1 VAGLTFSPNMRGQFA
16 AIARV
21 RWQLFVNSM
30 RTIRGRMEVVARGFT
45 FLAFGMGG
53 FVGSI
58 AIGFTA
64 WYFVSS
70 GRADWLPLLLWP
82 VFLFWQFVPVMA
94 SAFTENVDSSN
105 LLRFPLTFPSYFLIR
120 IAYGS
125 LDPPT
130 LMGCLWLLGM
140 AVGIGCASP
149 LLFLP
154 AAGVLLLF
162 AIFNILLARMLF
174 TWAERWLA
182 QRRAREILGVLF
194 LFMVIGFQFIGPLV
208 RHYGNRSHQPA
219 LSRVVVQAL
228 PIERLTPPGL
238 AGLAIA
244 HSLSGDYAFALGSFA
259 LFCGYTLAVLWLL
272 NVRLRA
278 QYLGENLSE
287 AVARTAAPTPLA
299 TQKIHLGWNIP
310 GVPGVISAVVEKEIH
325 YLSRSGPMLFTLVMP
340 LVVLL
345 IFRFTPGKSDSSA
358 GMFGHSADLAFPV
371 GAAYAVLILTNLVFN
386 SFGAEAGGIQFYFV
400 SPVRFREILMGKNL
414 THSLLLALEMVLVCA
429 GASLMYRPP
438 PWDIALATVTGVFFA
453 LVVNLTVG
461 NLLSVYSPKKIDL
474 GALGRQRTSQVT
486 ALASLGIQAVVLG
499 LCALALLA
507 ARAYQ
512 HIWLAAVIFLALA
525 AIATVFYSLVLNRI
539 DAIVQRRREAMIAE
553 LCRA

>member
-1 VAGLTFSPNMRGQFA
+1 VAGLTFSPEIRGQFS

-21 RWQLFVNSM
+21 RWQLFLNSM
-30 RTIRGRMEVVARGFT
+30 RTIRGRMEVVARGFA

-58 AIGFTA
+58 AIGFAA
-64 WYFVSS
+64 WYCVYS
-70 GRADWLPLLLWP
+70 GKADYLPLLLWP
-82 VFLFWQFVPVMA
+82 VFLFWQLVPVMA

-140 AVGIGCASP
+140 AIGIGWASP

-174 TWAERWLA
+174 TWVERWLA

-194 LFMVIGFQFIGPLV
+194 LFMVIGFQFIGPLL
-208 RHYGNRSHQPA
+208 RHFGDRSHQPA
-219 LSRVVVQAL
+219 LSRVVVQAQ

-238 AGLAIA
+238 AGETIA
-244 HSLSGDYAFALGSFA
+244 HSLRGQYASALGSFG

-287 AVARTAAPTPLA
+287 AMARTAVPIAK
-299 TQKIHLGWNIP
+299 QKIRLGWNIP
-310 GVPGVISAVVEKEIH
+310 GVPGAISAVVEKEIH
-325 YLSRSGPMLFTLVMP
+325 YLSRSGPTLFTLVMP
-340 LVVLL
+340 LVILL
-345 IFRFTPGKSDSSA
+345 IFRFTPGKPDSSA
-358 GMFGHSADLAFPV
+358 GVFGHSADLAFPV

-386 SFGAEAGGIQFYFV
+386 SFGADAAGIQFYFV

-414 THSLLLALEMVLVCA
+414 THSLVLALEMVLVCA

-438 PWDIALATVTGVFFA
+438 RWDILLATFTGVFFA

-461 NLLSVYSPKKIDL
+461 NLLSVYAPKKIDL
-474 GALGRQRTSQVT
+474 GALGRQRASQVT
-486 ALASLGIQAVVLG
+486 ALASLGIQAAVLA
-499 LCALALLA
+499 LCALALLV

-525 AIATVFYSLVLNRI
+525 AIATLFYSLVLNRI
-539 DAIVQRRREAMIAE
+539 DAIALRRREAMITE

>member
-1 VAGLTFSPNMRGQFA
+1 VAGLTFSPEIRGQFS

-30 RTIRGRMEVVARGFT
+30 RTIRGRMEIVARGFT
-45 FLAFGMGG
+45 FLAFGGGG

-64 WYFVSS
+64 WYCVYS
-70 GRADWLPLLLWP
+70 GRVAWLPLLLWP
-82 VFLFWQFVPVMA
+82 VFLFWQLVPVMA

-130 LMGCLWLLGM
+130 LMSCLWLLGM
-140 AVGIGCASP
+140 AIGIGCASP
-149 LLFLP
+149 LLFVP
-154 AAGVLLLF
+154 AVAVLLLF

-174 TWAERWLA
+174 TWVERWLA
-182 QRRAREILGVLF
+182 QRRPREILGVLF
-194 LFMVIGFQFIGPLV
+194 LFMVIGFQFIGPLI
-208 RHYGNRSHQPA
+208 RHYGNRSYQPG
-219 LSRVVVQAL
+219 LSRVVGQVL
-228 PIERLTPPGL
+228 PVERLTPPGL
-238 AGLAIA
+238 AGETIA
-244 HSLSGDYAFALGSFA
+244 HSLHGEYASALGSFG

-272 NVRLRA
+272 NVRLHA

-287 AVARTAAPTPLA
+287 AVARTAVPVAK
-299 TQKIHLGWNIP
+299 QKILLGWNIP
-310 GVPGVISAVVEKEIH
+310 GVPGAISAVVEKEIH

-340 LVVLL
+340 FVVLL

-386 SFGAEAGGIQFYFV
+386 SFGADAVGIQFYFV
-400 SPVRFREILMGKNL
+400 SPVRFREILLGKNL
-414 THSLLLALEMVLVCA
+414 THSLVLALEMLLVCA

-438 PWDIALATVTGVFFA
+438 PWDILLATVTGVFFA
-453 LVVNLTVG
+453 LLVNLTVG

-486 ALASLGIQAVVLG
+486 ALASLGIQAAVLG
-499 LCALALLA
+499 LCAGALLV

-525 AIATVFYSLVLNRI
+525 AIAAVFYSLVLNRI
-539 DAIVQRRREAMIAE
+539 DAIALRRREAMITE

>member
-1 VAGLTFSPNMRGQFA
+1 MAGLTFNREMRGQFS

-21 RWQLFVNSM
+21 RWQLFVNSL

-45 FLAFGMGG
+45 VLAFGMGG
-53 FVGSI
+53 IVGSI

-64 WYFVSS
+64 WYLVFS
-70 GRADWLPLLLWP
+70 GRVAWLSLLLWP
-82 VFLFWQFVPVMA
+82 VFLFWQLVPVMA

-130 LMGCLWLLGM
+130 LMGSLWLLGM
-140 AVGIGCASP
+140 TIGIGWASP
-149 LLFLP
+149 LLLLP
-154 AAGVLLLF
+154 AAAALLLF

-174 TWAERWLA
+174 TWVERWLA

-194 LFMVIGFQFIGPLV
+194 LFMVIGLQFIGPLV
-208 RHYGNRSHQPA
+208 RHFGNRAHQPA
-219 LSRVVVQAL
+219 VSRIATEAL

-238 AGLAIA
+238 VGQTITRSLRGEYVFAIR
-244 HSLSGDYAFALGSFA
+244 SFA
-259 LFCGYTLAVLWLL
+259 VLSGYTLVILWLL
-272 NVRLRA
+272 NLRLRA
-278 QYLGENLSE
+278 QYQGENLSE
-287 AVARTAAPTPLA
+287 AVPRTAAPA
-299 TQKIHLGWNIP
+299 AKQEIHLGWSIP
-310 GVPGVISAVVEKEIH
+310 GVTGAVSAVLEKEIH

-358 GMFGHSADLAFPV
+358 GLLGHSTDLAFPV

-386 SFGAEAGGIQFYFV
+386 SFGADAGGIQFYFV

-414 THSLLLALEMVLVCA
+414 THFLVLAVEMVLVWT
-429 GASLMYRPP
+429 GASLIYRPP
-438 PWDIALATVTGVFFA
+438 PWDIVLATFTGVFFA
-453 LVVNLTVG
+453 LIVNLTAG
-461 NLLSVYSPKKIDL
+461 NLFSVYAPKKIDL
-474 GALGRQRTSQVT
+474 SALGRQRASQVT
-486 ALASLGIQAVVLG
+486 TLASLGIQAAVLG
-499 LCALALLA
+499 LCALALLI
-507 ARAYQ
+507 ARAYG
-512 HIWLAAVIFLALA
+512 HIWIAAAIFLALA
-525 AIATVFYSLVLNRI
+525 AIAAVFYVVVLNRM
-539 DAIVQRRREAMIAE
+539 DAVALRRREAMITE

>member
-1 VAGLTFSPNMRGQFA
+1 MAGLTFSPDMRGQFA

-21 RWQLFVNSM
+21 RWQLFVNSL
-30 RTIRGRMEVVARGFT
+30 RTVRGRMEVVARGFM
-45 FLAFGMGG
+45 FLGFGMAAII
-53 FVGSI
+53 GSVSL
-58 AIGFTA
+58 GVTA

-70 GRADWLPLLLWP
+70 GKVDWLPVLLWP
-82 VFLFWQFVPVMA
+82 VFLFWQLFPVMA

-105 LLRFPLTFPSYFLIR
+105 LLRFPLSFPSYFLIR

-125 LDPPT
+125 LDPST
-130 LMGCLWLLGM
+130 VMGSLWLLGM
-140 AVGIGCASP
+140 SIGIAWASP
-149 LLFLP
+149 VLFLF
-154 AAGVLLLF
+154 AAPVLLLF
-162 AIFNILLARMLF
+162 AIFNILLARALF
-174 TWAERWLA
+174 TWVERWLA
-182 QRRAREILGVLF
+182 ERRTREIMAVFVLF
-194 LFMVIGFQFIGPLV
+194 VIIGFQFIGPLV
-208 RHYGNRSHQPA
+208 RHFGNRSQPA
-219 LSRVVVQAL
+219 VSRVAVQAL
-228 PIERLTPPGL
+228 PIERLLPPGL
-238 AGLAIA
+238 AGRAIA
-244 HSLSGDYAFALGSFA
+244 HSLRGESALAFGSFA
-259 LFCGYTLAVLWLL
+259 LFCGYTLAILWLL

-287 AVARTAAPTPLA
+287 GVARTVAPA
-299 TQKIHLGWNIP
+299 VKQRIRLGWNIP
-310 GVPGVISAVVEKEIH
+310 GVPNAISAVVEKEIH

-340 LVVLL
+340 LVILL

-386 SFGAEAGGIQFYFV
+386 SFGADAGGIQFYFV

-414 THSLLLALEMVLVCA
+414 THSLLLALEMVLICA

-438 PWDIALATVTGVFFA
+438 PWDILLATVTGVFFA

-474 GALGRQRTSQVT
+474 SALGRQRASQVT

-499 LCALALLA
+499 LCALALLV

-512 HIWLAAVIFLALA
+512 HIWLAAIIFVTLA
-525 AIATVFYSLVLNRI
+525 AIATVSYSLVLNRI
-539 DAIVQRRREAMIAE
+539 DAIALRRREAMITE

>member
-1 VAGLTFSPNMRGQFA
+1 VAGLTFSPEIRGQFS

-30 RTIRGRMEVVARGFT
+30 RTIRGRMEIVARGFT
-45 FLAFGMGG
+45 FLAFGGGG

-64 WYFVSS
+64 WYCVYS
-70 GRADWLPLLLWP
+70 GRVAWLPLLLWP
-82 VFLFWQFVPVMA
+82 VFLFWQLVPVMA

-130 LMGCLWLLGM
+130 LMSCLWLLGM
-140 AVGIGCASP
+140 AIGIGCASP
-149 LLFLP
+149 LLFVP
-154 AAGVLLLF
+154 AVAVLLLF

-174 TWAERWLA
+174 TWVERWLA
-182 QRRAREILGVLF
+182 QRRPREILGVLF
-194 LFMVIGFQFIGPLV
+194 LFMVIGFQFIGPLI
-208 RHYGNRSHQPA
+208 RHYGNRSYQPG
-219 LSRVVVQAL
+219 LSRVVGQVL
-228 PIERLTPPGL
+228 PVERLTPPGL
-238 AGLAIA
+238 AGETIA
-244 HSLSGDYAFALGSFA
+244 HSLHGEYASALGSFG

-272 NVRLRA
+272 NVRLHA

-287 AVARTAAPTPLA
+287 AVARTAVPVAK
-299 TQKIHLGWNIP
+299 QKILLGWNIP
-310 GVPGVISAVVEKEIH
+310 GVPGAISAVVEKEIH

-340 LVVLL
+340 FVVLL

-386 SFGAEAGGIQFYFV
+386 SFGADAVGIQFYFV
-400 SPVRFREILMGKNL
+400 SPVRFREILLGKNL
-414 THSLLLALEMVLVCA
+414 THSLVLALEMLLVCA

-438 PWDIALATVTGVFFA
+438 PWDILLATVTGVFFA
-453 LVVNLTVG
+453 LMVNLTVG

-486 ALASLGIQAVVLG
+486 ALASLGIQAAVLG
-499 LCALALLA
+499 LCAGAFLV

-525 AIATVFYSLVLNRI
+525 AIAAVFYSLVLNRI
-539 DAIVQRRREAMIAE
+539 DAIALRRREAMITE

>member
-1 VAGLTFSPNMRGQFA
+1 V
-16 AIARV
+16 
-21 RWQLFVNSM
+21 
-30 RTIRGRMEVVARGFT
+30 
-45 FLAFGMGG
+45 
-53 FVGSI
+53 
-58 AIGFTA
+58 
-64 WYFVSS
+64 
-70 GRADWLPLLLWP
+70 DWLPLLLWP
-82 VFLFWQFVPVMA
+82 VFLFWQLVPVMA

-130 LMGCLWLLGM
+130 LMSCLWLLGM
-140 AVGIGCASP
+140 AIGIGCASP

-154 AAGVLLLF
+154 VAGVLLLF

-174 TWAERWLA
+174 TWVERWLA

-194 LFMVIGFQFIGPLV
+194 LFMVIGFQFLGPLV

-219 LSRVVVQAL
+219 LSHFVVQAL

-238 AGLAIA
+238 AGDAIA
-244 HSLSGDYAFALGSFA
+244 RSVRGEYASALGSFG

-287 AVARTAAPTPLA
+287 AAARTAVPAPA
-299 TQKIHLGWNIP
+299 HAARQGIRLGWNIP
-310 GVPGVISAVVEKEIH
+310 GVPGAISAVVEKEIH

-358 GMFGHSADLAFPV
+358 GVFGHSADLAFPV

-386 SFGAEAGGIQFYFV
+386 SFGADAGGIQFYFV
-400 SPVRFREILMGKNL
+400 SPVRFREILLGKNL
-414 THSLLLALEMVLVCA
+414 THSLVLALEMVLVCA
-429 GASLMYRPP
+429 GASLMYHPP
-438 PWDIALATVTGVFFA
+438 PWDIVLATVTGIFFA

-461 NLLSVYSPKKIDL
+461 NLLSVYAPKKIDL

-499 LCALALLA
+499 LCALTILA

-512 HIWLAAVIFLALA
+512 HLWLAAIIFLALA
-525 AIATVFYSLVLNRI
+525 VIAAVFYSLVLNRI
-539 DAIVQRRREAMIAE
+539 DAIALRRREAMITE

>member
-1 VAGLTFSPNMRGQFA
+1 MAGLTFSPEIRGQFA

-30 RTIRGRMEVVARGFT
+30 RTIRGRMEIVARGFT

-53 FVGSI
+53 FMGSI
-58 AIGFTA
+58 AIGFVA
-64 WYFVSS
+64 WYCVYS
-70 GRADWLPLLLWP
+70 GRVDWLPLLLWP

-130 LMGCLWLLGM
+130 LMACLWLLGM
-140 AVGIGCASP
+140 AVGIGWASP
-149 LLFLP
+149 LLFVP
-154 AAGVLLLF
+154 AAVVLLLF
-162 AIFNILLARMLF
+162 ATFNILLARMLF
-174 TWAERWLA
+174 TWVERWLA

-194 LFMVIGFQFIGPLV
+194 LFMVIGFQFIGPLI
-208 RHYGNRSHQPA
+208 RHFGNRSHQPA
-219 LSRVVVQAL
+219 LSHVVVQAQ
-228 PIERLTPPGL
+228 PIVRMTPPGL

-244 HSLSGDYAFALGSFA
+244 HSLRGEYAPALGSFA

-278 QYLGENLSE
+278 RYLGENLSE
-287 AVARTAAPTPLA
+287 AGARTAAPA
-299 TQKIHLGWNIP
+299 ARQKVHLGWNIP
-310 GVPGVISAVVEKEIH
+310 GVPGAISAVVEKEIH

-345 IFRFTPGKSDSSA
+345 IFRLTPGKADSSS
-358 GMFGHSADLAFPV
+358 GMFSHSADLAFPV

-386 SFGAEAGGIQFYFV
+386 SFGADAGGIQFYFV
-400 SPVRFREILMGKNL
+400 SPVRFREILLGKNL
-414 THSLLLALEMVLVCA
+414 THALLLALETVLVCA

-438 PWDIALATVTGVFFA
+438 PWDIALATVTGVSFA

-474 GALGRQRTSQVT
+474 GALGRQHTSQLT
-486 ALASLGIQAVVLG
+486 ALAGLGIQAAVLG

-512 HIWLAAVIFLALA
+512 HIWFAAVIFLALA
-525 AIATVFYSLVLNRI
+525 AIATVFYALSLNRI
-539 DAIVQRRREAMIAE
+539 DAIAQRRREAMIAE